1 MWFGVYGDRFVS
13 EEGITNRVTDGRDLT
28 GYPVGSRSG
37 EIRPKLG
44 DVTNKEDGKKIS
56 NIVILMKEGSVWI
69 NITGV
74 SHG

>member
-1 MWFGVYGDRFVS
+1 M
-13 EEGITNRVTDGRDLT
+13 EEIWLVIQWAAEAGK
-28 GYPVGSRSG
+28 SG
-37 EIRPKLG
+37 RPKLG

>member
-13 EEGITNRVTDGRDLT
+13 EGKTDKVTDGRDLT
-28 GYPVGSRSG
+28 GYPGGSRRG

-44 DVTNKEDGKKIS
+44 DVTNKKDGKKIS
-56 NIVILMKEGSVWI
+56 NIVILMKKGSVWI